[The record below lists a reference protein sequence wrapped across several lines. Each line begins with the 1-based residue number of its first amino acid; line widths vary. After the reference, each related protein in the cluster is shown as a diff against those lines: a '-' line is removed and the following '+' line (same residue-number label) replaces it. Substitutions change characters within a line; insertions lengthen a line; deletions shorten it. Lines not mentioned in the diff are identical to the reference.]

1 LFVKNLWSGEK
12 NGKKTGMK
20 SNTVLK
26 GVEKIKKIMHKAAF
40 VFGDQLTLD
49 NEIFKDD
56 KSIPIILIESIN
68 ECTKIINNKN
78 RLVFFISSMR
88 DFRDLLIS
96 NGYKVKYYELGYFK
110 KDISLIQSLFNALK
124 KLKIN
129 ALAVQKPGDFELYA
143 SLVDSAK
150 KNKINLTVSTSI
162 YDYLPPK
169 FFDNWSDN
177 KKKLLMEFFYRK
189 VRIEKKILVDN
200 SSKPIGGKWNYDFLN
215 REGYKKSQKL
225 NVPCF
230 HKNKNSKNTLDV
242 IERVDEI
249 FSDSPGN
256 TENFFYATNV
266 NDAKESLEAFIDSK
280 LESFGRYQDL
290 MLDDQAFLFHAI
302 ISPYLNASI
311 LSPEYV
317 INRILQVYENK
328 KLPINSIEGFIRQI
342 IGWREFMK
350 GVYWKRMPDLI
361 SENFFEINN
370 KLPEFYWN
378 AKTKMSCLKAVI
390 TQVLEYG
397 YAHHIQRLMILG
409 NFALLSETNP
419 KEIHLWFLGMFI
431 DAVEWVEMPNVIG
444 MSQFSEGGFF
454 TSKPYIS
461 SGQYINKMSN
471 YCQKCKY
478 KIKTDNIDELCPF
491 TILYW
496 RFLHNHK
503 SKLKNNPRMTM
514 AFRNLEKNKKIKSYI
529 QKGNKILSN
538 INHL

>member
-1 LFVKNLWSGEK
+1 
-12 NGKKTGMK
+12 MK

-26 GVEKIKKIMHKAAF
+26 GVEKTKKPMNKAAF
-40 VFGDQLTLD
+40 VFGDQLKLN
-49 NEIFKDD
+49 NEIFEDD
-56 KSIPIILIESIN
+56 KNIPIILIESIN

-78 RLVFFISSMR
+78 RIVFFISSMR
-88 DFRDLLIS
+88 NFRDLLIS
-96 NGYKVKYYELGYFK
+96 NGYKVKYFKLGFFK
-110 KDISLIQSLFNALK
+110 SNVSLVESIFHVLK
-124 KLKIN
+124 ELKITE
-129 ALAVQKPGDFELYA
+129 LKLQKPGDFELYK
-143 SLVDSAK
+143 SLVDNAK
-150 KNKINLTVSTSI
+150 KNKINLMVSTSI
-162 YDYLPPK
+162 YDYLPPE
-169 FFDNWSDN
+169 FFYNWSNN

-189 VRIEKKILVDN
+189 VRVEKNILIDN

-225 NVPCF
+225 KVPFF
-230 HKNKNSKNTLDV
+230 HKSKKTKNTLDV
-242 IERVDEI
+242 IKEVDEI
-249 FSDSPGN
+249 FSNSPGN
-256 TENFFYATNV
+256 TEKFFYATNID
-266 NDAKESLEAFIDSK
+266 DAKESLEAFINSK
-280 LESFGRYQDL
+280 LENFGKFQDL
-290 MLDDQAFLFHAI
+290 MLEDQAFMFHAI
-302 ISPYLNASI
+302 ISPYLNANI

-317 INRILQVYENK
+317 INRILQVYEEK
-328 KLPINSIEGFIRQI
+328 KIPINSIEGFIRQI

-350 GVYWKRMPDLI
+350 GVYWKKMPDLI
-361 SENFFEINN
+361 SNNFFEINN

-378 AKTKMSCLKAVI
+378 ANTKMSCLKTVI

-419 KEIHLWFLGMFI
+419 KEVHYWFLGMFI

-478 KIKTDNIDELCPF
+478 KIKTDDIDELCPF

-496 RFLHNHK
+496 RFLNNHK
-503 SKLKNNPRMTM
+503 SKLITNPRMTM
-514 AFRNLEKNKKIKSYI
+514 AYRNLERNNKIKGYI
-529 QKGNKILSN
+529 KKGSEILSN